1 MKEYCALDQKSK
13 EPQLPNGLR
22 KTQNTKG
29 VFLPPGEARPV
40 GGSPRLLGIASAA
53 CFGMPLGL
61 ACRLVYV
68 PQLLAPAR
76 CWCAYSGHLPLGA
89 PTRRVERTS
98 WPNMPVPYNTISL
111 IPQTSTDRLPLVELW
126 GILPVE
132 SRKNRHIFRGI
143 IWWNYLVE
151 STEFFRPPACP
162 PAATPPRVPP
172 RALGSGHPAP
182 HRGAPFAARSPC
194 FVVAGQRIRKRIETA
209 PRARFYPFRS
219 LSQASGDST
228 AQSTNVQANVQG
240 TYFAVANKWHHISPL
255 RRCLGQPRRHL
266 R

>member
-1 MKEYCALDQKSK
+1 MLAYL
-13 EPQLPNGLR
+13 
-22 KTQNTKG
+22 
-29 VFLPPGEARPV
+29 
-40 GGSPRLLGIASAA
+40 A
-53 CFGMPLGL
+53 CGL
-61 ACRLVYV
+61 ATSNSAVSELECKPFSFGTKWLKSPV
-68 PQLLAPAR
+68 PPVNLLALLFNR
-76 CWCAYSGHLPLGA
+76 
-89 PTRRVERTS
+89 
-98 WPNMPVPYNTISL
+98 ISL

-194 FVVAGQRIRKRIETA
+194 FVAAGQRTEN
-209 PRARFYPFRS
+209 
-219 LSQASGDST
+219 G
-228 AQSTNVQANVQG
+228 
-240 TYFAVANKWHHISPL
+240 
-255 RRCLGQPRRHL
+255 
-266 R
+266 